1 MKKMFICLVG
11 MVMAISLAGCGGQ
24 SDAQNGGSAP
34 DSSYTS
40 AVQVLETVIDTYT
53 EEQKF
58 PIGGG
63 DSENLTSEAPGAFD
77 ISKTEELDMTL
88 GLPESEAANIDDA
101 ASMVHMM
108 NANTFTGAAYRLK
121 SGVQVE
127 EFSEAVKENV
137 LAKQ

>member
-1 MKKMFICLVG
+1 MGTSFKKRDTIIIKMIGECRYEKMFICLVG

-63 DSENLTSEAPGAFD
+63 DSE
-77 ISKTEELDMTL
+77 I
-88 GLPESEAANIDDA
+88 
-101 ASMVHMM
+101 
-108 NANTFTGAAYRLK
+108 
-121 SGVQVE
+121 
-127 EFSEAVKENV
+127 
-137 LAKQ
+137 

>member
-63 DSENLTSEAPGAFD
+63 DSENLTSEVPGAFD
-77 ISKTEELDMTL
+77 ISKTEELAL
-88 GLPESEAANIDDA
+88 KNA
-101 ASMVHMM
+101 VHQRLKRMKHIKS
-108 NANTFTGAAYRLK
+108 YRLGTFGEGET
-121 SGVQVE
+121 GVTIVE
-127 EFSEAVKENV
+127 FQN
-137 LAKQ
+137 